1 MLTANNFND
10 YLHRQC
16 LSPRNAPT
24 SVRNHVSLIIRSPYL
39 NDMYWIGSC
48 FCSSFPSTLFIRVLW
63 FYDLEKYMHFRA
75 HRHQLF
81 IRWKPNHGHQICL
94 SPVITVVLLKNNLD
108 TLHLALPFTSL
119 VAYGKHDGMVF
130 LAIMRSISGR

>member
-1 MLTANNFND
+1 MTIFTV
-10 YLHRQC
+10 
-16 LSPRNAPT
+16 S
-24 SVRNHVSLIIRSPYL
+24 VSLQETHQHR
-39 NDMYWIGSC
+39 C

-81 IRWKPNHGHQICL
+81 IRWKPNH
-94 SPVITVVLLKNNLD
+94 D